1 MKQTLLV
8 LTLAS
13 AAPAIAQTVPAPDMS
28 FFVTSASQGNGANLG
43 GLEGADRH
51 CQSLAQA
58 VGAGGRIW
66 HAYLSTQAADGKPAV
81 NARDRI
87 GAGPWVNA
95 RGTRIA
101 ANLADLHSEANQIN
115 KQTALDERG
124 KVINGRGDSPNQ
136 HDILT
141 GSQHDGTAF
150 PPGEDKTCHNWTS
163 SSDGS
168 AVVGH
173 TDLTGNS
180 NGPNFWNFSHTTPGC
195 SVAALARVGGAGY
208 LYCFAIR

>member
-101 ANLADLHSEANQIN
+101 ASLADLHSEANQIN

-124 KVINGRGDSPNQ
+124 RVINGRGDSPNQ